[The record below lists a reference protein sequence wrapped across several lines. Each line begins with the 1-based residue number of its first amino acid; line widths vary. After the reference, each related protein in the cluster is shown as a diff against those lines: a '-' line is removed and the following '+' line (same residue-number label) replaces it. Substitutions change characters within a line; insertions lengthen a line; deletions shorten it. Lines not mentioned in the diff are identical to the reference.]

1 MKIKESRALS
11 FIAVAI
17 VYIIAALAGVAIYRA
32 LSLPFW
38 LALLI
43 ADVGATVVTFI
54 FSLIFENAS
63 VYDPY
68 WSVQPIFILACFAA
82 GRSLTPLGVLLLV
95 AVCFWGVRL
104 TANWAYTFRGLTH
117 EDWRYVMLHEKT
129 GKAYPL
135 INFIGIHMVPTLVV
149 YGCILP
155 AVYAIVCSAPAP
167 TESSVEF
174 VRLGMQTYEFPHAAP
189 ITVGSVIFICV
200 SFAAVILQGY
210 SDILMHRFRKSGVGG
225 FIRTGPWKY
234 ARHPNYLGEI
244 CMWWG
249 IGLACVCAMP
259 ERWWLLAGAL
269 ANTLLFIFVSV
280 PMADGKQSKKPGFA
294 EYRKQTRV
302 FLPIKK

>member
-11 FIAVAI
+11 FTAVAI

-38 LALLI
+38 LSLLI

-82 GRSLTPLGVLLLV
+82 GRSLTPLGVLLLI

-155 AVYAIVCSAPAP
+155 AVFAIA
-167 TESSVEF
+167 E
-174 VRLGMQTYEFPHAAP
+174 AAP
-189 ITVGSVIFICV
+189 PTVGSVIFVCV

-210 SDILMHRFRKSGVGG
+210 SDILMHRFRKSGTGG

-280 PMADGKQSKKPGFA
+280 PMADGRQSKKPGFA
-294 EYRKQTRV
+294 EYKKQTRV
-302 FLPIKK
+302 FFPIRK